1 MFIISK
7 WGVEGVQAVSEG
19 ESFELGVA
27 GSGGKNG
34 VLPMSMKVRGFSKR
48 RHWR

>member
-1 MFIISK
+1 MFIISE
-7 WGVEGVQAVSEG
+7 WRVEGVQAMGEG
-19 ESFELGVA
+19 ESFELGVG

-34 VLPMSMKVRGFSKR
+34 VVPMSMEVRGFSKR